1 MNFKI
6 FIGIS
11 LIISMCAI
19 SGNAANKRPPY
30 QYPAEPEVLQKLKD
44 WQDLKFGLFMH
55 WGSYSQWGVVES
67 WNLCPEDQPWIK
79 RHADKS
85 YFEYV
90 KEYENLITTFNPVKF
105 NPDKWAKA
113 AKEAGMRYVVF
124 TTKHHD
130 GFNMFDTKQSDY
142 KITGST
148 CPFRTNPRANVAK
161 EIFNAFRKENM
172 LAGAYFSITDW
183 HNDDFWW
190 KYFPPFG
197 RNINYSP
204 EKYPEKWTRLNE
216 FIYKQLEELVSDYGK
231 IDLMWFDLIGVSKE
245 KKVDWPRFAG
255 MMREKQP
262 GVILVARGS
271 GDKYENYR
279 TPEQEVPEEPLDYPW
294 ETCMTMGD
302 QWSFKPGDKYKS
314 AHRIVQLLAKIVSRG
329 GNFLLNIGPGPDGD
343 FDPVAYERLAEI
355 GAWMKINSEAI
366 YGTKPVKPYQQDK
379 IVFTKKADYVYAI
392 YLPDEKETTL
402 PAKIAIT
409 AIQPQEGSQL
419 YLLGCEKPL
428 EWEKADKGI
437 SINVPVNLQDK
448 PPCQQAWVFKL
459 KVP

>member
-1 MNFKI
+1 MKKLLAVT
-6 FIGIS
+6 
-11 LIISMCAI
+11 LIISLHI
-19 SGNAANKRPPY
+19 SPVFAAQHKRPPY
-30 QYPAEPEVLQKLKD
+30 QYPTEPEVLQKLKD

-142 KITGST
+142 KITGPT

-161 EIFNAFRKENM
+161 EIFDAFRRENM
-172 LAGAYFSITDW
+172 MAGAYYSISDW

-216 FIYKQLEELVSDYGK
+216 FIFKQLEELVTEYGK

-245 KKVDWPRFAG
+245 KKVDWPRFAD
-255 MMREKQP
+255 MMRTKQP

-271 GDKYENYR
+271 NDKYENYR

-343 FDPVAYERLAEI
+343 FDPVAYERLKEI
-355 GAWMKINSEAI
+355 GEWMKINGEAI

-379 IVFTKKADYVYAI
+379 IVFTKKDTHVYAI
-392 YLPDEKETTL
+392 YLPDENEKSL
-402 PAKIAIT
+402 PARIEIA
-409 AIQPQEGSQL
+409 AIQPLEGSKIC
-419 YLLGCEKPL
+419 LLGCEKPV
-428 EWEKADKGI
+428 EWAKTEKGI
-437 SINVPVNLQDK
+437 SINIPADLQNK

-459 KVP
+459 KVQ